1 MKTSSLKVV
10 GRSASVLAIGVAL
23 TAVSTSTAIAATPR
37 TNAANHGDSSAT
49 VSARDN
55 ADLTMVG
62 YVTALTPTSVSVLLR
77 NGTSV
82 TFAITSATT
91 FTEGTSATTVASL
104 AIGQRVR
111 VQTTNPVTTTSTST
125 STTTSSAT
133 ATSIEIEL
141 ARLSGIVTAVS
152 GDSITVANEQGFTH
166 TIVVTSTTTFALEG
180 SSATLA
186 NVVVG
191 SRIHATGVIGT
202 DGTTLDAMSVLINPY
217 HQSKSSAVT
226 RGDVT
231 AVTSTSLT
239 VSGRDGVLT
248 TFLVTPTT
256 IFSEGR
262 TQATFA
268 NVSVGEQ
275 VSVLVSPSS
284 PTTALRVSVMLSRVE
299 GVVTAVSGDA
309 ITVKSH
315 HGDVQTIA
323 VSTST
328 TFSMRNNSATL
339 ADVVVGAR
347 VRAEGVAD
355 VATSTLNASAVQ
367 IHNVPNAKKG
377 DMGKKGRGDQK
388 KVGAHG
394 KARVNFKSHGWSGGL
409 YVSAR

>member
-91 FTEGTSATTVASL
+91 FSEGTSATTVASL
-104 AIGQRVR
+104 AIGQLVR
-111 VQTTNPVTTTSTST
+111 VQTTNPVTTTTT

-166 TIVVTSTTTFALEG
+166 TIVVSSTTTFALEG

-388 KVGAHG
+388 KVGARG